1 MLSRS
6 AGHPGRRLGKAAKA
20 CHPPNPALDVT
31 RAREILPFAQDAAS
45 SRMVL
50 NAVMQLNQTILEAF
64 KGVQI
69 QGHVT
74 VTPRYQGNAI
84 PNKHGGHT
92 DDELVDR
99 VLVKKGGDELAAA
112 HQPDILA
119 GLLSKAAYER
129 ADCIAHKLHAGRGV
143 GWRRMTG
150 EDDGPTLRV

>member
-1 MLSRS
+1 MITHQSKRD
-6 AGHPGRRLGKAAKA
+6 
-20 CHPPNPALDVT
+20 PPV
-31 RAREILPFAQDAAS
+31 RARCTS

-50 NAVMQLNQTILEAF
+50 NAVMQLNQIILEAS

-74 VTPRYQGNAI
+74 VTPRYQWNVI
-84 PNKHGGHT
+84 TDKHWSYT

-119 GLLSKAAYER
+119 RMLSKTAYKWAA
-129 ADCIAHKLHAGRGV
+129 
-143 GWRRMTG
+143 
-150 EDDGPTLRV
+150 